1 MVDSLAFVSE
11 DKGPV
16 DGKAKALG
24 ARLRNATRRAL
35 PGQLDF

>member
-11 DKGPV
+11 DKGPAE
-16 DGKAKALG
+16 GKAKALG
-24 ARLRNATRRAL
+24 TRSRSATRRAL